1 MARPYPPEFRKEA
14 VELYLSTDRPRS
26 HVAESL
32 GISSE
37 SLRRWTEQYQVDRG
51 HRDGLTSDERA
62 ELVRLRRQL
71 RQARQERDIL
81 KKATAFFARESDT
94 TTR

>member
-1 MARPYPPEFRKEA
+1 MGTISFLEVLVMARPYPPEFRKEA

-51 HRDGLTSDERA
+51 VTVMA
-62 ELVRLRRQL
+62 
-71 RQARQERDIL
+71 
-81 KKATAFFARESDT
+81 
-94 TTR
+94 